1 MLDKIRIE
9 TVQVEHCWLRSIE
22 FDRRSDAHLSVSQPS
37 HIESE
42 EHNFISQLLT
52 YFVVKGGT
60 ECGHRIEAG
69 RACQK
74 NICGKAPVLPAQINN
89 S

>member
-1 MLDKIRIE
+1 MVRIE

-42 EHNFISQLLT
+42 EHNFLSQLLT

-60 ECGHRIEAG
+60 ECGWSIRYGCPLYLSWIT
-69 RACQK
+69 
-74 NICGKAPVLPAQINN
+74 VLTPQQGLAMAVVT
-89 S
+89 